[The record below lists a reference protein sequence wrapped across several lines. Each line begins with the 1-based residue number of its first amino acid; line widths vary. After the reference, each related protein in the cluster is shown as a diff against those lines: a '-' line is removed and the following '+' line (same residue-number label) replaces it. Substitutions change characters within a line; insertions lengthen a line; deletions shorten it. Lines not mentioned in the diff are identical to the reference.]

1 MLTARADRSAPL
13 TWIQI
18 GSIGGADA
26 PIPSTALRAARLQIV
41 GSGIGSVSA
50 REFLAEL
57 PELAA
62 AVADGAIDV
71 RYRVEPLARIAEF
84 WNAPVADR
92 IVFTP

>member
-1 MLTARADRSAPL
+1 M
-13 TWIQI
+13 
-18 GSIGGADA
+18 
-26 PIPSTALRAARLQIV
+26 
-41 GSGIGSVSA
+41 SA